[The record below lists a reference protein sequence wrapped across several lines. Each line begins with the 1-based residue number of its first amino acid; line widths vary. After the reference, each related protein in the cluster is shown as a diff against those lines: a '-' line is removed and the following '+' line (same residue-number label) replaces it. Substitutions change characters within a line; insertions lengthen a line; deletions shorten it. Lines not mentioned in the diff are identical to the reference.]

1 MYSSCDLGPSDC
13 FSGGLMAN
21 SFQVRAM
28 ETRLVAVV
36 AESGIR
42 LDIA

>member
-1 MYSSCDLGPSDC
+1 
-13 FSGGLMAN
+13 MAN